1 MFHFSSCFLFC
12 LVCVPFGSGSRFCLE
27 RNIFVCV
34 CGPGP
39 LVSGSRFSFGKNCIR
54 SKTVRLWDPG
64 FCLKPSISVYVRDR
78 LAWGPFLCLGRSFVG
93 SPPGVGFLFFG
104 TKYYCVCGLRLF
116 GSGSRFWSY
125 RIRDHLA
132 LKEKQGVD
140 VVTAAL
146 TSVRNALQKPE
157 TVFDLR
163 RLLLTSRPWFEHQG
177 HLPTKR
183 RTITQPFWMN

>member
-1 MFHFSSCFLFC
+1 MLLLFVHVFHFSWSFLFW

-27 RNIFVCV
+27 RNIFVCSAV
-34 CGPGP
+34 RGRSSPGAGF
-39 LVSGSRFSFGKNCIR
+39 VSEKIVWGIRF
-54 SKTVRLWDPG
+54 KTGRLWDLG
-64 FCLKPSISVYVRDR
+64 FCLKLSISVY
-78 LAWGPFLCLGRSFVG
+78 ASRSRF
-93 SPPGVGFLFFG
+93 FFFG

-116 GSGSRFWSY
+116 GSGSWFWSY

-157 TVFDLR
+157 TVYDLR
-163 RLLLTSRPWFEHQG
+163 RLLLTSRPWFEQPG
-177 HLPTKR
+177 HLSTKR